1 LIGTI
6 AALSLVA
13 RLIHRYRIRQS
24 GGTPING
31 NLNQIAQKRCNS
43 LQQGPAMPLS
53 SAYRMG
59 LQFFN
64 LERDTT
70 ALRQEVW
77 AVLGP
82 RLGEFIERYWNECV
96 INFAPFYVEQLKRRR
111 EEWRLHLIHQVR
123 RLFEQPFDDDWVARC
138 KERVD
143 YEISVDVDMRAR
155 GTFNG
160 NLLRYFN
167 QVLRDDDTLSKQKAF
182 ELAEVAA
189 DVLAL
194 DAANAATLHYAAQV
208 KSARAHAGRL
218 RDVIQTFGE
227 SMEGSR
233 GIMNTVAGALND
245 ACSRLTQL
253 TNAAAHQASTAN
265 QAVRGT
271 ARSVAATV
279 AATEEFSAALSR
291 VHEPGASTEAMIA
304 AMATL
309 DPQTGKT
316 HDILLRVSEAA
327 NKAKIASLALQA
339 MEDAIRSAQEAAQ
352 VSHSLSRNLSGSA
365 REIGQ
370 SLDALLDIT
379 ARCGIQPLTDL
390 AKAS

>member
-1 LIGTI
+1 
-6 AALSLVA
+6 
-13 RLIHRYRIRQS
+13 
-24 GGTPING
+24 
-31 NLNQIAQKRCNS
+31 
-43 LQQGPAMPLS
+43 MPLS

-77 AVLGP
+77 AILGS
-82 RLGEFIERYWNECV
+82 RLSEFIERYWNECV

-111 EEWRLHLIHQVR
+111 EEWQLHLIHQVR
-123 RLFEQPFDDDWVARC
+123 RLFQQPFDDDWIARC

-155 GTFNG
+155 SAFNAS
-160 NLLRYFN
+160 LLRYFIE
-167 QVLRDDDTLSKQKAF
+167 VLRDDETISKQKAF

-189 DVLAL
+189 DVLSL
-194 DAANAATLHYAAQV
+194 DAVNAATLHYAAQV

-218 RDVIQTFGE
+218 RDVIQTFGQ

-233 GIMNTVAGALND
+233 GIMNTVAVALHD
-245 ACSRLTQL
+245 ACSKLMQL
-253 TNAAAHQASTAN
+253 TNAAAHQASAAN
-265 QAVRGT
+265 QAVIGT

-279 AATEEFSAALSR
+279 AVTEEFSAAVARLQG
-291 VHEPGASTEAMIA
+291 PGRSTEATTA

-327 NKAKIASLALQA
+327 NKARIASLALQA

-352 VSHSLSRNLSGSA
+352 ISHSLSRNLTGSA